1 MPQQED
7 NSLNNIIAKLDNL
20 DKEVKK
26 SNKGL
31 LGDLSNGIDQVSESI
46 TSGII
51 NIGDS
56 FTKSI
61 KAPFK
66 DVSDSVKSMKKGI
79 TEPFKKAK
87 EAIKS
92 PLQSVG
98 KLFGGKGQ
106 SDNSNLIEPLQN
118 IDSSIKANSEVLKG
132 ISNNITELWAD
143 ISEPIKG
150 TFDVLSEIRD
160 NSKGDA
166 LQIRE
171 NRKEDIAREER
182 KIEALNSI
190 TEGNAN
196 LLRQGEEDDGSKG
209 LLSSL
214 KDKFFGGKS
223 AGKAVGGGIGGA
235 VAGIGKGVGKGI
247 TGLLTGLGR
256 GLKAISNPRFLIGA
270 AVLTALGAAIFVAGK
285 AFQQF
290 SEINWKNVGIGIG
303 VLTALGAAAFGL
315 SFISPAIL
323 IGAAAIGALGA
334 ALIPASF
341 AFNIFG
347 SALEKMTPFI
357 TAFGNAIST
366 VIGSVGDFLTG
377 FIDNLVGLSFAGPGL
392 LVAATGIGAISA
404 ALIAFGASSALGG
417 ILSFFGGD
425 PIKKFIELGKIGDGL
440 DKSAKSIDAISA
452 SLEKFDSDKIK
463 DVGKAFKP
471 LVKELKNLSKL
482 DLEDAG
488 KLFQFM
494 TGSRIGGT
502 PVTSDGGTPVTSAIP
517 STNSNAQNVYG
528 QIEGVS
534 ETTASNI
541 ISGQGIDRQV
551 EGNLVNALSRSDSP
565 TAAKGGRKR
574 LEDLKL
580 KARMGEI
587 SPEELENIIA
597 NLLIKA
603 TEKAGKL
610 SKKDIGELKEIH
622 KDNVLSQRQ
631 IEPIDN
637 SIGAELDIQ
646 QRQNNQMRESEMLA
660 RGESG
665 VQNTAVINKGG
676 DQNIT
681 NTTINSDKHID
692 RTMELVPVF

>member
-7 NSLNNIIAKLDNL
+7 NSLNNIITKLDNL

-46 TSGII
+46 TSGIT

-66 DVSDSVKSMKKGI
+66 GVSDSVKSMKKGI

-150 TFDVLSEIRD
+150 TFGVLSEIRD
-160 NSKGDA
+160 NSEGDV
-166 LQIRE
+166 LQERE
-171 NRKEDIAREER
+171 NRKEELALQKQQIQ
-182 KIEALNSI
+182 ALNSVSNNS
-190 TEGNAN
+190 EN
-196 LLRQGEEDDGSKG
+196 LVTKSEEQKKG
-209 LLSSL
+209 LLSAF
-214 KDKFFGGKS
+214 KGKTAKMTGAGGS
-223 AGKAVGGGIGGA
+223 VMG
-235 VAGIGKGVGKGI
+235 GIGKGIGKGI
-247 TGLLTGLGR
+247 SGLLKGLGK
-256 GLKAISNPRFLIGA
+256 GLKAISNPKFLIGA
-270 AVLTALGAAIFVAGK
+270 SVLIALGGAMFISAK
-285 AFQQF
+285 AFQMF
-290 SEINWKNVGIGIG
+290 SDIDWAGVGIGIG
-303 VLTALGAAAFGL
+303 VLTLLTAAAFGL
-315 SFISPAIL
+315 SAIAPAIF
-323 IGAAAIGALGA
+323 IGAAAIAALGA
-334 ALIPASF
+334 SMIPAAF
-341 AFNIFG
+341 AFDLFG
-347 SALEKMTPFI
+347 SALEKMSPFI
-357 TAFGNAIST
+357 FAFGAAVSA
-366 VIGSVGDFLTG
+366 VIGAVGDFLTG
-377 FIDNLVGLSFAGPGL
+377 FIDNLIGLSSVGPGL

-425 PIKKFIELGKIGDGL
+425 PIKKFIELGKVGDGL
-440 DKSAKSIDAISA
+440 DKSAKSIDAMAA
-452 SLEKFDSDKIK
+452 SLEKLDSDKIK

-494 TGSRIGGT
+494 TGSRIGGSLM
-502 PVTSDGGTPVTSAIP
+502 TSAAPMTSAIP
-517 STNSNAQNVYG
+517 ALNSNAQNMYG
-528 QIEGVS
+528 QITDDSVAA
-534 ETTASNI
+534 ASAFT
-541 ISGQGIDRQV
+541 SGQGIDSQV
-551 EGNLVNALSRSDSP
+551 EENLIRALSKGDSSV
-565 TAAKGGRKR
+565 AAARGRKK
-574 LEDLKL
+574 LYDLKR
-580 KARMGEI
+580 KAETGEI
-587 SPEELENIIA
+587 SPEKLENIIA

-603 TEKAGKL
+603 AAKGGKL
-610 SKKDIGELKEIH
+610 SKKEIGELNAIH
-622 KDNVLSQRQ
+622 KDNVLLQRQ
-631 IEPIDN
+631 VEPANI
-637 SIGAELDIQ
+637 STGAELDIQ
-646 QRQNNQMRESEMLA
+646 QRQNDQMREDEAL
-660 RGESG
+660 SG
-665 VQNTAVINKGG
+665 GNNNQGSMVVNRGG
-676 DQNIT
+676 DQNNVT
-681 NTTINSDKHID
+681 NTTIAAPPHKD
-692 RTMELVPVF
+692 RTSQWSDAAAYSAYASAGL